1 MASSLRR
8 NPFIGIP
15 LFNAFKFK
23 FYNLI
28 PPHSLQNKFS
38 QKYYPAANSPFG
50 GPDSYREGGLK
61 LSMDELNRKTVEE
74 FKRSDKTPVIAVL
87 ENIRSAYNV
96 GSVFRTA
103 DAFLLEAIY
112 ITGYTCVPPHKE
124 IKKTALGAEESVEW
138 KHFANATEAIKTL
151 KESGYKIY
159 AVEQAVNSLML
170 QNLNF
175 NNDEKI
181 AVIFGNEVTGVEQ
194 ETILQ
199 CDGCIEIPQ
208 LGMKHSLNIAT
219 AAGVV
224 LWEIVR
230 RRLFTTP
237 TAVANPVG
245 G

>member
-1 MASSLRR
+1 
-8 NPFIGIP
+8 
-15 LFNAFKFK
+15 
-23 FYNLI
+23 
-28 PPHSLQNKFS
+28 
-38 QKYYPAANSPFG
+38 
-50 GPDSYREGGLK
+50 
-61 LSMDELNRKTVEE
+61 MDDLNRKTVEE
-74 FKRSDKTPVIAVL
+74 FKRSDKTTVIAVL

-112 ITGYTCVPPHKE
+112 ITGYTCIPPHKE
-124 IKKTALGAEESVEW
+124 IKKTALGAEESVDW
-138 KHFANATEAIKTL
+138 KHFANATEAIKML
-151 KESGYKIY
+151 KENGYKVY
-159 AVEQAVNSLML
+159 AIEQAVNSLML
-170 QNLNF
+170 QKINF

-194 ETILQ
+194 ETILK

-230 RRLFTTP
+230 SRIS
-237 TAVANPVG
+237 
-245 G
+245 